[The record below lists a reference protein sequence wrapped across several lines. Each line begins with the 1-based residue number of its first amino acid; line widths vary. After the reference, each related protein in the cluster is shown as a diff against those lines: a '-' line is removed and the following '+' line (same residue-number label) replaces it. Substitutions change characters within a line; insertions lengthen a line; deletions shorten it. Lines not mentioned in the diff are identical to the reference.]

1 MKRNLLMLCALICFL
16 SPHAWADTTGTTT
29 PAKGQPDAI
38 SPVQR
43 NATGDNRAMEP
54 SGNDASKSD
63 AINRSEQAGNA
74 AGKTKCCGWF
84 NMLIS
89 ILPASLFIV
98 FLLVVKANLKGNKWS
113 LGDALSESDL
123 AKNPDG
129 SVLKDKDGNPV
140 FIRSSSRLI
149 AFIGFFGIIVWI
161 VGLSIPTLYQ
171 FACTG
176 KVPDLSG
183 ISAFLL
189 AQAGIFAP
197 YVANKIAGAFKQ

>member
-1 MKRNLLMLCALICFL
+1 MKRILLMLCALCCFL
-16 SPHAWADTTGTTT
+16 SPHARAGTTGTATQPEAIPPT
-29 PAKGQPDAI
+29 QGTATSVTGSLAPKGTDA
-38 SPVQR
+38 
-43 NATGDNRAMEP
+43 
-54 SGNDASKSD
+54 
-63 AINRSEQAGNA
+63 AITDVKNMSEQAGTA
-74 AGKTKCCGWF
+74 AEKTKCCEWF
-84 NMLIS
+84 RVLVSM
-89 ILPASLFIV
+89 LPAFLFLM

-176 KVPDLSG
+176 KVPNLSG
-183 ISAFLL
+183 VSTFLL

-197 YVANKIAGAFKQ
+197 YIANKIAGAFKP